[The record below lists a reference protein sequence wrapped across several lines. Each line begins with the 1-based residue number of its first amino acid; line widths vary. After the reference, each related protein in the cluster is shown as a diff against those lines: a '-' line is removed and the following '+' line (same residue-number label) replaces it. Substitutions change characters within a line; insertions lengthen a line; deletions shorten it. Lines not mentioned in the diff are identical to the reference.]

1 VLLAIAIPGQLL
13 PKAHGP
19 ATQVPHGPATQVPLM
34 TTSYVVTVPAL
45 GVEDAIVSTKPN
57 EPMVQIGV
65 CTLQSQRASSGEEVY
80 DCEIS
85 AKFTPNRVTPNAG
98 KDPITETSRTDIVNF
113 GGGARWIN
121 VFVSFGITYL
131 SNPNVVIA
139 GLLYS
144 GDSAHLEDPTT
155 PNTAN
160 PIHTNGFY
168 LRVYLSPSS
177 YYGISWLSQ
186 GST

>member
-1 VLLAIAIPGQLL
+1 VLLAIAIPVQLL
-13 PKAHGP
+13 PKVQGP
-19 ATQVPHGPATQVPLM
+19 ATKVPLM
-34 TTSYVVTVPAL
+34 ATSYVVTLPAL
-45 GVEDAIVSTKPN
+45 GIEDVIVSTKPN

-65 CTLQSQRASSGEEVY
+65 CTLQGQRASSGEEVY

-85 AKFTPNRVTPNAG
+85 AKFTPNLVTPNLVTPNAG
-98 KDPITETSRTDIVNF
+98 KDPITEAASTNIVNF
-113 GGGARWIN
+113 GGGARWVN
-121 VFVSFGITYL
+121 VFISFGFSYT

-144 GDSAHLEDPTT
+144 GDSAHLEDPTN

-160 PIHTNGFY
+160 PIHTNGFN

-177 YYGISWLSQ
+177 YYGISWLAQ
-186 GST
+186 GPT

>member
-1 VLLAIAIPGQLL
+1 
-13 PKAHGP
+13 
-19 ATQVPHGPATQVPLM
+19 M
-34 TTSYVVTVPAL
+34 
-45 GVEDAIVSTKPN
+45 
-57 EPMVQIGV
+57 
-65 CTLQSQRASSGEEVY
+65 
-80 DCEIS
+80 
-85 AKFTPNRVTPNAG
+85 VTPNAG

-144 GDSAHLEDPTT
+144 GDSAHLEDPTN

-160 PIHTNGFY
+160 PIHTNGFN

-177 YYGISWLSQ
+177 YYGISWLAQ
-186 GST
+186 GPT